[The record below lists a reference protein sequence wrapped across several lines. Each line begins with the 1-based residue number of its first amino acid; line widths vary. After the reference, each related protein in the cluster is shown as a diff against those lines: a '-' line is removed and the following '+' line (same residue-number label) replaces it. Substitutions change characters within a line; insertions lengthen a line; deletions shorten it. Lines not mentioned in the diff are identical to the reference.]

1 MIAEN
6 TPHPYG
12 LPNLWLSQRDQPG
25 FAAVDG
31 DGLGIVAEAL
41 MGPSSICTMITVL
54 AVGWAPLVA
63 HIAALAT
70 QPLLTPSS
78 SRLSFDVNFQPVTH
92 DLGAILAGDPYLY
105 LLDLTLAKLMRSE

>member
-31 DGLGIVAEAL
+31 DGLGMVAEAL
-41 MGPSSICTMITVL
+41 MGPSSICTMNRR
-54 AVGWAPLVA
+54 VGRRLGTAGRPYRGA
-63 HIAALAT
+63 GHAAAAS
-70 QPLLTPSS
+70 PLLFSA
-78 SRLSFDVNFQPVTH
+78 FV
-92 DLGAILAGDPYLY
+92 
-105 LLDLTLAKLMRSE
+105 